1 MEKAKLKN
9 ISDNLE
15 RITGCPL
22 ILHNQSE
29 TMAKILGITLKCN
42 FNEQFIVI
50 FIIKND

>member
-22 ILHNQSE
+22 ILQFQIVLLKYI
-29 TMAKILGITLKCN
+29 KIAI
-42 FNEQFIVI
+42 
-50 FIIKND
+50 